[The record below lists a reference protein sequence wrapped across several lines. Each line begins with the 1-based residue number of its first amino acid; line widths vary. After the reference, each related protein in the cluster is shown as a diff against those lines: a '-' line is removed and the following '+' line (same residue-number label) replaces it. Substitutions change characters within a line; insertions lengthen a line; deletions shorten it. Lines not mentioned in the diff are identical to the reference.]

1 MRSVQTKDTEIAMNH
16 STAVT
21 RKPTITSIA
30 LSDRRLADKIRFL
43 AGIAITLAGAGVWL
57 GDMARFISSFD

>member
-1 MRSVQTKDTEIAMNH
+1 MRSVRTRYTEIAMNH
-16 STAVT
+16 PTAVT

-30 LSDRRLADKIRFL
+30 LSDRRFADKIRFL

-57 GDMARFISSFD
+57 ADMARFISSFD